1 MTAETSNA
9 RGEWPARYACNGPE
23 GTFWA
28 DDATLANKLIAAAF
42 DRDEWTVTD
51 TQNPTAAAP
60 APPSAPVGVEA
71 VRGAWLAAITLA
83 NNICVQESDR
93 ENDRDGDT
101 GWIDGTAKCAKRIR
115 EYAHPTDAE
124 LLEMLDEAGANS
136 AKAALSQQPVAVDE
150 TMLERACR
158 HWYSRWDEADQAT
171 KMLWAEMMYDLLA
184 AALAPPPADP
194 RATSEQAITEALRR
208 EREELRYE

>member
-1 MTAETSNA
+1 MTTETSNA
-9 RGEWPARYACNGPE
+9 RGKPVPVLIVDHVGGTHEDVIRALPSGTRLYA
-23 GTFWA
+23 
-28 DDATLANKLIAAAF
+28 
-42 DRDEWTVTD
+42 
-51 TQNPTAAAP
+51 

-71 VRGAWLAAITLA
+71 VREAWLAAITLA

-93 ENDRDGDT
+93 ENDRDGDA
-101 GWIDGTAKCAKRIR
+101 GWIDGTAKCANRIR

-136 AKAALSQQPVAVDE
+136 AKAALSQQPEAVDE
-150 TMLERACR
+150 AMVERACR